1 MTIQILITALA
12 LAALFGVA
20 RRFKLGAMTRGVFL
34 IWTLVWVAAGV
45 LVWVPQLTN
54 RAAAILGVG
63 RGADAVF
70 YVSIAALFYL
80 VFRVH
85 GKIENLEHQLNE
97 LVKKIALR
105 DFSDHK

>member
-1 MTIQILITALA
+1 MLIQFLITILA
-12 LAALFGVA
+12 LGALFGVA
-20 RRFKLGAMTRGVFL
+20 RRFKLGAISRGVFL
-34 IWTLVWVAAGV
+34 AWTLVWVAAGV

-54 RAAAILGVG
+54 RLAAFLGVG

-70 YVSIAALFYL
+70 YVSIAIMFYL

-105 DFSDHK
+105 DLNDRK

>member
-1 MTIQILITALA
+1 MTIQILITSLA
-12 LAALFGVA
+12 VVALFGVA

-34 IWTLVWVAAGV
+34 VWILVWAAAGI

-54 RAAAILGVG
+54 RLAVILGVG

-70 YVSIAALFYL
+70 YISIVVLFYL

-85 GKIENLEHQLNE
+85 GKIENLEQQLNE
-97 LVKKIALR
+97 LVKKIALKDLNDR
-105 DFSDHK
+105 N